1 MKFVGLAGWSG
12 SGKTRLL
19 CALIENI
26 SARGLKVSSIKH
38 AHHSFDID
46 KQGKDSYLHRKA
58 GAQEVMIASE
68 KRWALMHER
77 VDDEPLPSPI
87 TLVRRM
93 QRVDVL
99 LVEGFKKF
107 PIDKLEVYRHSSQ
120 DESEA
125 TSKKPLLANQDPRIR
140 AIVSDI
146 PLEVSSDRGN
156 PLPVFN
162 ANDISSIA
170 NFILDQPFFAPPM
183 GDIAEAQNY

>member
-1 MKFVGLAGWSG
+1 MKLVGLAGWSG

-26 SARGLKVSSIKH
+26 SARGLKISSIKH

-77 VDDEPLPSPI
+77 ADDEPMPSPI
-87 TLVRRM
+87 ALTKKM
-93 QRVDVL
+93 QQVDVL

-107 PIDKLEVYRHSSQ
+107 PLDKLEVYRHSLKDDS
-120 DESEA
+120 SS
-125 TSKKPLLANQDPRIR
+125 TLRKPLLTNQDSRIR

-146 PLEVSSDRGN
+146 PIEAPIKEGK
-156 PLPVFN
+156 PLPVFD

-170 NFILDQPFFAPPM
+170 DFILNQPFFAPPTK
-183 GDIAEAQNY
+183 DIVETQDD

>member
-58 GAQEVMIASE
+58 GATEVMIASE

-77 VDDEPLPSPI
+77 STDEPMPSPI
-87 TLVRRM
+87 AMAKQM
-93 QRVDVL
+93 QQVDVL
-99 LVEGFKKF
+99 LVEGFKAF
-107 PIDKLEVYRHSSQ
+107 PLDKLEVYRHSL
-120 DESEA
+120 DGEA
-125 TSKKPLLANQDPRIR
+125 TENSGATFKKPLLANQDSRIR

-146 PLEVSSDRGN
+146 AIEAPMNRAK
-156 PLPVFN
+156 PLPVFD

-170 NFILDQPFFAPPM
+170 DFILNQPFFAPPT
-183 GDIAEAQNY
+183 GY